1 MGEEGFAA
9 EQTEILRGIW
19 QSIKDL
25 GQNLGGRI
33 DQTNARLDQ
42 TNAGL
47 DRMNARLDQMNARL
61 DQVNTR
67 LDRTN
72 AQLDQT
78 NARLDSAV
86 DRIER
91 LEEQGESLRAAFT
104 QMEMRLATELVEVR
118 GQLITLIDHL
128 KAHQADSA
136 RLNDCEVDIRDLKRR
151 VSSLEGP
158 ASRPTPPRA

>member
-1 MGEEGFAA
+1 MGEQGFAA

-42 TNAGL
+42 TNA
-47 DRMNARLDQMNARL
+47 
-61 DQVNTR
+61 
-67 LDRTN
+67 
-72 AQLDQT
+72 
-78 NARLDSAV
+78 RLDSAV

-104 QMEMRLATELVEVR
+104 QMEMRLAAELVEVR

-158 ASRPTPPRA
+158 ASRPTPPRAAEG

>member
-1 MGEEGFAA
+1 MGEQGFAA

-42 TNAGL
+42 TNA
-47 DRMNARLDQMNARL
+47 
-61 DQVNTR
+61 
-67 LDRTN
+67 
-72 AQLDQT
+72 
-78 NARLDSAV
+78 RLDSAV

-104 QMEMRLATELVEVR
+104 QMEMRLAAELVEVR

-158 ASRPTPPRA
+158 ASRPTPPRVAEG

>member
-1 MGEEGFAA
+1 MGEQGFAA

-42 TNAGL
+42 TNA
-47 DRMNARLDQMNARL
+47 
-61 DQVNTR
+61 
-67 LDRTN
+67 
-72 AQLDQT
+72 
-78 NARLDSAV
+78 RLDSAV

-104 QMEMRLATELVEVR
+104 QMEMRLAAELVEVR

-151 VSSLEGP
+151 VSSLEGR
-158 ASRPTPPRA
+158 ASRPTPPRVAEG

>member
-1 MGEEGFAA
+1 MGEQGFAA

-42 TNAGL
+42 TNA
-47 DRMNARLDQMNARL
+47 
-61 DQVNTR
+61 
-67 LDRTN
+67 
-72 AQLDQT
+72 
-78 NARLDSAV
+78 RLDSAV

-104 QMEMRLATELVEVR
+104 QMEMRLAAELVEVR
-118 GQLITLIDHL
+118 GQLIALIDHL

-158 ASRPTPPRA
+158 ASRPTPPRAAES